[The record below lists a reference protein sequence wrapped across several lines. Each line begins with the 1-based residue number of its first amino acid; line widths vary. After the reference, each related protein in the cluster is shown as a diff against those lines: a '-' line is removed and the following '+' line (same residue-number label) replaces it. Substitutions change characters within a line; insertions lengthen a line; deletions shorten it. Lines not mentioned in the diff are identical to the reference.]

1 MTLVSFCDGSACLSL
16 VDQNVEATFLS
27 AAGTL
32 NALNALF
39 NPAIDILV
47 RGNFLNCLFVNSM
60 RDERDLFN
68 ADLWLN
74 QITNYLFQPLR
85 WSILWDDLSKAI
97 LSLRYVLFQLDDCLK
112 SFSNNEEY
120 PSKRNSLKS
129 AVSGMKKWY
138 IKKMLGKIL
147 LDQKHAVFRELVS
160 LYCNYFDTKTSYELE
175 TFSMY
180 LTDTYKY
187 LNRCRMILKLLAD

>member
-1 MTLVSFCDGSACLSL
+1 MSL

-27 AAGTL
+27 ADGTL

-60 RDERDLFN
+60 RDESDLFN

-74 QITNYLFQPLR
+74 QITNYLFQPLC

-160 LYCNYFDTKTSYELE
+160 LYYNYFDTKTSYELE

-187 LNRCRMILKLLAD
+187 LNRCRMILKLLADEPSPTSLF